1 MAVGASADQ
10 LYDADFDDGSLR
22 SNRSQR
28 SNKGNEPV
36 ESIAMAVGSS
46 ADQLYDADFD
56 DGSLKSNRIEGSD
69 KRIEFLGG
77 LDISPTGDVIYD
89 ADFDEGNVKNNKSQ
103 RRTYDT
109 KVKVNSISSDLM
121 NNTATYDE
129 DFDIVSMKS
138 KGGIDDPVVIVTT
151 IAPEY
156 RSYDNMIPLAYRPS
170 NHDNE
175 GFQETSSI
183 GSNKSSQTYNLMS
196 SVPEQTNQSSID
208 RFSSEAIDSAPTLI
222 QQSTSLISTFNVDTY
237 PYRQQQ
243 QQQRQQ
249 RPATASVFR
258 NRGIR
263 PSTAVT
269 SLKKSTS
276 GLTLKNQPITKRDLL
291 RSRSATTTTTT
302 RQKMS
307 PKSYR
312 NLTVNRTIDEKPS
325 NPNLAF
331 TLETLPPWCFP
342 SHTIPEELANHLFIT
357 KQSYIK
363 LSLFCKHGVPFNA
376 CKEILC
382 VDAYEKYKW
391 LNLVTHK
398 AKAAYDLVV
407 IADKHWR
414 KKLAMSL
421 SKEMEQL
428 IEQQALAVVNL
439 NKSFRKES
447 NLQMKL
453 LKNGV
458 EFYEK
463 VEPYVY
469 NGEIDAFE
477 LYKRTGWT
485 AEHYNY
491 FKKKLAHEMH
501 QAEKNLKLILDKQ
514 HHTHLKEREILSNTV

>member
-1 MAVGASADQ
+1 M
-10 LYDADFDDGSLR
+10 Y
-22 SNRSQR
+22 
-28 SNKGNEPV
+28 
-36 ESIAMAVGSS
+36 
-46 ADQLYDADFD
+46 
-56 DGSLKSNRIEGSD
+56 
-69 KRIEFLGG
+69 KR
-77 LDISPTGDVIYD
+77 
-89 ADFDEGNVKNNKSQ
+89 Q
-103 RRTYDT
+103 
-109 KVKVNSISSDLM
+109 
-121 NNTATYDE
+121 
-129 DFDIVSMKS
+129 VS
-138 KGGIDDPVVIVTT
+138 
-151 IAPEY
+151 
-156 RSYDNMIPLAYRPS
+156 
-170 NHDNE
+170 
-175 GFQETSSI
+175 
-183 GSNKSSQTYNLMS
+183 
-196 SVPEQTNQSSID
+196 
-208 RFSSEAIDSAPTLI
+208 
-222 QQSTSLISTFNVDTY
+222 
-237 PYRQQQ
+237 
-243 QQQRQQ
+243 
-249 RPATASVFR
+249 R

-447 NLQMKL
+447 NLQKDWGGRL
-453 LKNGV
+453 HTPLPL
-458 EFYEK
+458 F
-463 VEPYVY
+463 
-469 NGEIDAFE
+469 
-477 LYKRTGWT
+477 T
-485 AEHYNY
+485 
-491 FKKKLAHEMH
+491 
-501 QAEKNLKLILDKQ
+501 QAVTKGK
-514 HHTHLKEREILSNTV
+514 